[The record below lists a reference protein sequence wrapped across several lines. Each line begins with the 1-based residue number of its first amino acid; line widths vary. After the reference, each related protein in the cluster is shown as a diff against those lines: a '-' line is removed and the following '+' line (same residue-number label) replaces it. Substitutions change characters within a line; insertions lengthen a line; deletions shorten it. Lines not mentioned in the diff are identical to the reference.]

1 MLAASARASRFAV
14 ALVSLFSL
22 TACTSQMESLTGA
35 TASATSSMTR
45 LISGPTGQARL
56 VPILSASTRKSEKSN
71 SSDGDIHYALNMIS
85 VPPGHSSGTVELPS
99 YGKANPKNH
108 FVLASQNEIDENEF
122 KNTLATNISGRVG
135 QNRDVLIFVHGF
147 NTSVEEARN
156 RLAQVMVDGHFG
168 GVGVVFTWPSEGAL
182 LAYESDKERATASRD
197 ALEQTLGD
205 IAATPGVGRV
215 HVLAHSMGTWLA
227 MEALRQHAIA
237 GHVGLDGHLGEVML
251 AAPDIDIDVFR
262 QQMARVGKT
271 AKVSVFASAVDR
283 ALTISSKIA
292 GDRQRLGTLDLKD
305 DSARAQIEKLGVK
318 IYDITENATGFI
330 HHDTFAE
337 APAVVAVIG
346 QKIGSTTDFQTQ
358 ATLDY
363 APPIPVDTSSPN
375 R

>member
-1 MLAASARASRFAV
+1 MSAARLRASVFVVTLAA
-14 ALVSLFSL
+14 LSLAGCS
-22 TACTSQMESLTGA
+22 SPIESFTGA
-35 TASATSSMTR
+35 TASMSKMM
-45 LISGPTGQARL
+45 SGPTGSVRI
-56 VPILSASTRKSEKSN
+56 VPILSASTRKSETSN
-71 SSDGDIHYALNMIS
+71 ASDGTIRYAQSVIS
-85 VPPGHSSGTVELPS
+85 IPPGHKSGSIELPT
-99 YGKANPKNH
+99 YGKADPRSN
-108 FVLASQNEIDENEF
+108 FVLVSQNEMDENEF

-135 QNRDVLIFVHGF
+135 QNRDVLVFVHGF
-147 NTSVEEARN
+147 NTSSEEARN
-156 RLAQVMVDGHFG
+156 RLAQVMTDGHFG
-168 GVGVVFTWPSEGAL
+168 GVGVIFTWPSKGAL
-182 LAYESDKERATASRD
+182 LAYESDKEHATASRD
-197 ALEQTLGD
+197 ALEQTLAD

-271 AKVSVFASAVDR
+271 AKVSVFASAGDR
-283 ALTISSKIA
+283 ALGISSKIA
-292 GDRQRLGTLDLKD
+292 GDRLRLGALDVKD
-305 DSARAQIEKLGVK
+305 EAVRSEIEKLGVQ
-318 IYDITENATGFI
+318 IYDISADATGFI

-346 QKIGSTTDFQTQ
+346 QKIGSTTDVQQQ